1 MPAVIILV
9 GNKSDLAEHRVVSEE
24 EGRELAER

>member
-1 MPAVIILV
+1 LFAVMILV
-9 GNKSDLAEHRVVSEE
+9 GNKSDLLEHRAVSEE